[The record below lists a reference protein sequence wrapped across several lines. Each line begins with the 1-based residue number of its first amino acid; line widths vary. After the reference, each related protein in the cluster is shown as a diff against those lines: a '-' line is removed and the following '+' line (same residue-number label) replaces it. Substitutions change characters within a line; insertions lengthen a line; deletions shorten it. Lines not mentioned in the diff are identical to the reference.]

1 MAKDKNLS
9 KKKQEKNVTQSVEAR
24 AVVEKLNDRLDESRK
39 DNPKEPMNNDTGT
52 SKVTDNIEKE
62 VESNLSE
69 IQEEIHTNVSA
80 YSQTVGDID
89 PKDRNQLVQRTTIIK
104 EPEEEE
110 SESSIS
116 SSDDQKDQRCQRK
129 SKHPKKD
136 RKYRLDRTSNGDN
149 NKEMLDRNYHRPIDS
164 NNQCRLTTTKEYDIR
179 KLPEKNKKIRKS
191 TK

>member
-1 MAKDKNLS
+1 MRL
-9 KKKQEKNVTQSVEAR
+9 KQTNVEAR
-24 AVVEKLNDRLDESRK
+24 TVVEKLTERLDESGK

-52 SKVTDNIEKE
+52 SKVTDNPEKE

-69 IQEEIHTNVSA
+69 IHEEIHTNLSV

-89 PKDRNQLVQRTTIIK
+89 PKDRNQLVRRTPIFK

-116 SSDDQKDQRCQRK
+116 SSDDQKDQHCQRK

-136 RKYRLDRTSNGDN
+136 KKYRLNRTNTGDN
-149 NKEMLDRNYHRPIDS
+149 NKEMLDRNYHRSIDS
-164 NNQCRLTTTKEYDIR
+164 NNQGRLTTTKEVC
-179 KLPEKNKKIRKS
+179 
-191 TK
+191 